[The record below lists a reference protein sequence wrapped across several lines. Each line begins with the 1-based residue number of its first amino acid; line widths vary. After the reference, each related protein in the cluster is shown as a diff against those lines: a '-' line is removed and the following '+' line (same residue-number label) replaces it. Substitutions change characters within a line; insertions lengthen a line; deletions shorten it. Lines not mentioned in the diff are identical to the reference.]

1 MAEKFSSTKDLKRVL
16 GRKELMGLA
25 FGSIIGSGIMVQMG
39 TGIELTGRSANIA
52 FLLSTF
58 FTVCNLIPM
67 IFVSSCMRFRGADY
81 SQIGL
86 FGGERYAGAYAVIYV
101 FKNISVTMFALS
113 FAEYF
118 LSLFPGLN
126 SKVVAI
132 AVATFFFVLNFFGVN
147 IMAKVQNMLV
157 FVLMLAL
164 VLFVVF
170 GMPRVDLMNYF
181 SNADGKFMTDG
192 IPGVLSAAATLGF
205 ATGGANLI
213 FGVSAECKNPKKD
226 IPFVL
231 IASTLSVA
239 VLYGLMATVAAG
251 VLPIDQVAGK
261 SLTVVAAEIFP
272 KPLYY
277 FFIVGGAL
285 FAIATTLNGKLASIT
300 KPLMQMC
307 EDGWFPR
314 GLADLHPKF
323 RTPWKILILY
333 YVITILPILFN
344 FSISQ
349 ITTIVL
355 LIGYC
360 ITLFNTIMCF
370 KLPKMFP
377 EQWAK
382 SNFHMGK
389 VPFTLL
395 LLLSICVTLV
405 QFYAKLR
412 TTTWMI
418 LGLNLVTIVG
428 AFLYA
433 TYRQKS
439 GKAKPTIS
447 YELET

>member
-1 MAEKFSSTKDLKRVL
+1 MADKLASTKDLKRVL

-25 FGSIIGSGIMVQMG
+25 IGSIIGSGIMVQMG

-58 FTVCNLIPM
+58 FTLCNLIPM

-86 FGGERYAGAYAVIYV
+86 FAGERFAGAYAVIYV

-113 FAEYF
+113 FADYF

-126 SKVVAI
+126 HTAVAI
-132 AVATFFFVLNFFGVN
+132 GIATFFFVLNFFGVN
-147 IMAKVQNMLV
+147 VMAKVQNLLV

-164 VLFVVF
+164 LLFVVF
-170 GMPRVDLMNYF
+170 GLPRVDLIHYF
-181 SNADGKFMTDG
+181 SNTDGQFMTDG

-251 VLPIDQVAGK
+251 VLPMEQVAGK
-261 SLTVVAAEIFP
+261 SLTVVASAIFP

-307 EDGWFPR
+307 EDGWFPKS
-314 GLADLHPKF
+314 LAELHPKY

-333 YVITILPILFN
+333 YVVTVLPILGG

-360 ITLFNTIMCF
+360 ITLLNTIMCF

-377 EQWAK
+377 EQWEK
-382 SNFHMGK
+382 SNFHMPK
-389 VPFTLL
+389 LAFSALL
-395 LLLSICVTLV
+395 ILSVCVTIV

-412 TTTWMI
+412 TSTWSI
-418 LGLNLVTIVG
+418 VALNIITIIG
-428 AFLYA
+428 AFIYA
-433 TYRQKS
+433 TYRSKS